1 MKQLQTIQKTFHVFE
16 ILTKIAYICSIVGA
30 AICAVGALCAFSWY
44 SGGQVFSLFGEPVT
58 IFSSGEGMHQTLA
71 ALLSDMVL
79 LIADIILLRFAHAY
93 LKSEQ
98 AAGTPFTEAG
108 AEQLQKL
115 GIRCIWIPIVAIVIA
130 SAIAVS
136 LDAELPRDISN
147 LTSLTTGIA
156 LILAAMI
163 FRYGAALEEAAKC

>member
-1 MKQLQTIQKTFHVFE
+1 M
-16 ILTKIAYICSIVGA
+16 
-30 AICAVGALCAFSWY
+30 
-44 SGGQVFSLFGEPVT
+44 
-58 IFSSGEGMHQTLA
+58 
-71 ALLSDMVL
+71 
-79 LIADIILLRFAHAY
+79 
-93 LKSEQ
+93 
-98 AAGTPFTEAG
+98 
-108 AEQLQKL
+108 
-115 GIRCIWIPIVAIVIA
+115 AIVIA